1 MFVFFEQWNRD
12 DIAVIKSIPNGA
24 YSSTIGGWRVPLD
37 LAVGRQLKKAYGDR
51 LVMSPALKAWARNA
65 RRQERGARKL
75 ALTHDLPLDRLAIA
89 ETRPRLAGYLRGY
102 QRAGVAAMA
111 GQSMINGDDMGL
123 GKTVTTI
130 AALAEQNIDVGWNL
144 IVAPKSS
151 IETVW
156 YDEACKWVDYL
167 RGRVFTFSGD
177 VTPHQRHKRLH
188 DYNVCRQASKP
199 AWLVMT
205 APAFRQMAPMFITAR
220 TQFDSFV
227 VDEFHLTGL
236 TSGSTKKDQGSQ
248 FFQLAM
254 KIQATRRYGLSGT
267 PIGGKPLRLWSTLHW
282 IAPDVFRSK
291 WQWAKTWLEIIET
304 PFGSDFGGIR
314 EDKEEAFF
322 TYHAPYLLRRK
333 KEEVA
338 PELPPKQRIIVR
350 CDMRPKQRKQYRD
363 FAREMEIRIDNEQ
376 IVATNKLTELTY
388 LRAFA
393 SAECSAERKPNG
405 AVRLSPRV
413 DLGGKWEP
421 LLERLK
427 EAGIGEDGKVAVV
440 SSSFRSIAQSAY
452 FALSKHY
459 NCGLIAG
466 GVSAAKRGTAIR
478 SFQKGELDIMVMTTQ
493 AGGVAITLDRAD
505 HVHILDESWNP
516 DHQNQLEDRLLRISR
531 IHQVTCYYYRTRGTI
546 EEEVNQTTTEK
557 NLTNE
562 QLLDKVR
569 QSLKRRAR

>member
-1 MFVFFEQWNRD
+1 MFVFFDQYD
-12 DIAVIKSIPNGA
+12 KSDIAAIKSVPNSA
-24 YSSTIGGWRVPLD
+24 YSATIGGWRVPLD
-37 LAVGRQLKKAYGDR
+37 LAVGRQLRKAYGDR
-51 LVMSPALKAWARNA
+51 FVMSPALKEWARGA
-65 RRQERGARKL
+65 RRQERDARKL
-75 ALTHDLPLDRLAIA
+75 ALTHDHPLERLAIA
-89 ETRPRLAGYLRGY
+89 KTRPVLAEYLRGY

-123 GKTVTTI
+123 GKTVSTI
-130 AALAEQNIDVGWNL
+130 AALAEQNLDVGWNL
-144 IVAPKSS
+144 VVAPKSS

-156 YDEACKWVDYL
+156 HDEVCRWVDIQE
-167 RGRVFTFSGD
+167 RVFMFSGD
-177 VTPHQRHKRLH
+177 VTPHQRHKNLH
-188 DYNVCRQASKP
+188 HYNVCRQEGWPS
-199 AWLVMT
+199 WLVMT
-205 APAFRQMAPMFITAR
+205 APAFRQMAPMFITAK
-220 TQFDSFV
+220 THFDSFV

-254 KIQATRRYGLSGT
+254 KIEASRRYGLSGT

-304 PFGSDFGGIR
+304 PFGTGFGGIR
-314 EDKEEAFF
+314 SDKEEAFF

-350 CDMRPKQRKQYRD
+350 CDMKPKQRRQYRA
-363 FAREMEIRIDNEQ
+363 FAKEMEIKIDNEQ

-393 SAECSAERKPNG
+393 SAECEAERKPNG
-405 AVRLSPRV
+405 SVRLSPRV

-440 SSSFRSIAQSAY
+440 SSSFRSVAQSAY
-452 FALSKHY
+452 FALSKTY
-459 NCGLIAG
+459 NCALIAG
-466 GVSAAKRGTAIR
+466 GVSAKKRGTAIR

-505 HVHILDESWNP
+505 DVHILDESWNP

-569 QSLKRRAR
+569 QSLKRRKR